1 MVEVCLGLGSNLGDR
16 LLNLSTAINVLT
28 NKKIVSNVR
37 TSKIYESKAVILSG
51 SPKEWDRNYFNMVM
65 KCNSDLLPN
74 KLLEQIKIVEKEMG
88 RVELGR
94 WGPRIIDIDIL
105 TYGDEQYVMDNL
117 KIPHPLMLNREWVV
131 MPLASINPKWR
142 YPVRGDYYMMT
153 LQEIAQNKINQMSPG
168 CQVTE
173 HRVFE
178 LENA

>member
-16 LLNLSTAINVLT
+16 LFNLSTAISLLT
-28 NKKIVSNVR
+28 SKRIVSNVK
-37 TSKIYESKAVILSG
+37 TSKIYESKAVLLST
-51 SPKEWDRNYFNMVM
+51 SPKEWDRNYYNMVI

-74 KLLEQIKIVEKEMG
+74 KLLEQITAVEKEMG

-94 WGPRIIDIDIL
+94 WGPRVIDIDIL

-131 MPLASINPKWR
+131 VPLASINPKWR

-153 LQEIAQNKINQMSPG
+153 VQDIVQSKFNGESST
-168 CQVTE
+168 CQITDQ
-173 HRVFE
+173 RIFE
-178 LENA
+178 LEHA